1 MKFKLKDAVTT
12 VKENQI
18 MDHRQMVTV
27 AVALPVHDTFT
38 YSIPAHLT
46 AQTCP
51 GKRVLV
57 PFGRRMVTG
66 YLIGPAPAETEPLDI
81 KHILDVLD
89 DRPLFPETLIPF
101 FKWTAAYYMHPL
113 GQVINTALPAGLNL
127 TDIAI
132 LTVSDAGRRVIG
144 SSSLSPLEA
153 IVLSAL
159 AERPAGI
166 KQLQKSI
173 GQPVSWA
180 LIHGMRQ
187 REWIRVD
194 RQIRARQ
201 IRPKTV
207 RWVSLSGTAPIS
219 DRLSP
224 QRQRVR
230 DTLQA
235 QGDLSLQAL
244 KLRVGTTPT
253 LIRAMDARDRSGHT
267 NERFIGIRS
276 VTPSNRIPRPVLPP
290 SRTRR

>member
-1 MKFKLKDAVTT
+1 
-12 VKENQI
+12 
-18 MDHRQMVTV
+18 
-27 AVALPVHDTFT
+27 
-38 YSIPAHLT
+38 
-46 AQTCP
+46 
-51 GKRVLV
+51 
-57 PFGRRMVTG
+57 
-66 YLIGPAPAETEPLDI
+66 
-81 KHILDVLD
+81 VLD

-101 FKWTAAYYMHPL
+101 FQWIAAYYMHPL

-132 LTVSDAGRRVIG
+132 LTVSDAGRQAIG

-194 RQIRARQ
+194 RQIKARQ

-207 RWVSLSGTAPIS
+207 RWVSRVRDRTDVS

-224 QRQRVR
+224 QRQRIR

-235 QGDLSLQAL
+235 EGDLSLQAL
-244 KLRVGTTPT
+244 KASRRHTP
-253 LIRAMDARDRSGHT
+253 RH
-267 NERFIGIRS
+267 
-276 VTPSNRIPRPVLPP
+276 
-290 SRTRR
+290 